1 MTFLHFRTTKYLL
14 GFLSEIFF
22 FRKSKIPWKEISVE
36 MDRHPDHLRKYWDNF
51 VYPKLLIY
59 EELNEIFEDNSYLQ
73 KIMLEKAIEEGKPF
87 EKLCIPELAEKIR
100 YVSVNEL
107 GTFLRNLNRK
117 KEDLSFQEKLKE
129 ELIQVKIRPK
139 VAKVATKKVQ
149 EIVQLTGVY
158 EKIREK
164 CQQIANE
171 T

>member
-1 MTFLHFRTTKYLL
+1 MFIY
-14 GFLSEIFF
+14 
-22 FRKSKIPWKEISVE
+22 RKSKIPWKEISVE

-158 EKIREK
+158 EKICEK
-164 CQQIANE
+164 CKQTANE